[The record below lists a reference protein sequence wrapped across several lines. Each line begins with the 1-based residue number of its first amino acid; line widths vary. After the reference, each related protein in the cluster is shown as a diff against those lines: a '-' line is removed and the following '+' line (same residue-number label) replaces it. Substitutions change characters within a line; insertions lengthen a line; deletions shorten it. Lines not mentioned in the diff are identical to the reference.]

1 MINTNEIS
9 FIYVG
14 VADEENESKMRL
26 ELTKRI
32 EGTRENGEFF
42 KSLPGFLHP
51 YSRVFV
57 NQCKMK

>member
-1 MINTNEIS
+1 MININEIS

-32 EGTRENGEFF
+32 EGTREWRIF
-42 KSLPGFLHP
+42 
-51 YSRVFV
+51 
-57 NQCKMK
+57 